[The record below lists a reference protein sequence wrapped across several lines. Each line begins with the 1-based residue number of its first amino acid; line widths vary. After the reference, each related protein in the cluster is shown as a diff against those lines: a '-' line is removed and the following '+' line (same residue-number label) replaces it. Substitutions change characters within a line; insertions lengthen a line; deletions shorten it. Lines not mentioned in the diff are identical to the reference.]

1 MAGRHH
7 YVAQF
12 HLRGFIDPA
21 VDGSADPWLWVA
33 DCKTGTVKRR
43 SPKNFGWS
51 RGLFDGP
58 GALAN
63 REATLESFLAKEVE
77 GPAAIALRTLTG
89 KEAHRFAGI
98 PPKLGRYLAWAA
110 ARSLSMKA
118 LYESWIEAVP
128 PLSEV
133 EYAEPPPPGFGEW
146 TEISRNYRME
156 HPIHGTKEKVPQ
168 DQVEPLRNQGWRLSL
183 RNDDFLGFVH
193 LQAWYFQVRF
203 FPHLKWLS
211 LRAPQGHHF
220 IIGDRP
226 VVWGFADRADEAPY
240 WLRHPDVQLA
250 APLSRSLALFAYHA
264 SNERPEI
271 IKTSDIN
278 RIIASAAYDW
288 IAGPTETVIQEALL
302 ARVYH

>member
-12 HLRGFIDPA
+12 HLRGFINPA

-58 GALAN
+58 GGLAN

-98 PPKLGRYLAWAA
+98 PPELGRYLAWAA

-118 LYESWIEAVP
+118 LYESWIEAMP

-156 HPIHGTKEKVPQ
+156 HPVHGTKENVPP
-168 DQVEPLRNQGWRLSL
+168 DQVEPLRNQGWRLCL

-220 IIGDRP
+220 IIGDSQSYGASQTGPMKHRIGCGILTCNSP
-226 VVWGFADRADEAPY
+226 LHYRDHWHCSLTTPRMSVPRSSRQATSTKL
-240 WLRHPDVQLA
+240 LRLQLTIGL
-250 APLSRSLALFAYHA
+250 P
-264 SNERPEI
+264 
-271 IKTSDIN
+271 
-278 RIIASAAYDW
+278 
-288 IAGPTETVIQEALL
+288 
-302 ARVYH
+302 ARQRQ